1 MRVVVMVT
9 VDSLVL
15 VDVNTVVLNCWDFS
29 KAVCPPGVDPAP
41 RTTSMGAG
49 RAGGVI

>member
-1 MRVVVMVT
+1 MVT

-29 KAVCPPGVDPAP
+29 KAVCPADADPAP
-41 RTTSMGAG
+41 RTMSMGAG
-49 RAGGVI
+49 RDAGVVI